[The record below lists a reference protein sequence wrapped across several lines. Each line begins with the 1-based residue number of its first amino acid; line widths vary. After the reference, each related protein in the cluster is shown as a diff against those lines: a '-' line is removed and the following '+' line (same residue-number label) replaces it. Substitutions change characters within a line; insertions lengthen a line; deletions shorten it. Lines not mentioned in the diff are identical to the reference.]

1 MKVRFRIIALAG
13 LLLGFAA
20 CTNDT
25 TPEPQPENDM
35 VPVRFSAKPYVEITT
50 RATSTG
56 FENGDEIGISCV
68 DTAATHCD
76 SLRYDSKANG
86 LRYRFNA
93 VSFMATADS
102 IMQYRYNVNAFTY
115 YFVYPF
121 KVPVA
126 QPNFKFE
133 ISRNQS
139 VGSNYTM
146 SDLALQKLTTR
157 DTDIELSLKRMM
169 ANVDIHITGTEMSS
183 YTIKASIT
191 NVLWT
196 VNVDQ
201 NAQKAIAD
209 ETDGRRTVTF
219 NRYISNSDTEAALH
233 AIIAPQQLTSAQERT
248 VTVNETKTYV
258 VPLPWT
264 TVNIPSGYRL
274 TMNLELE
281 DDGVIRLTYGGV
293 ALSEQPMHAPRKRN

>member
-35 VPVRFSAKPYVEITT
+35 VPVRFSAKPYVEIST

-68 DTAATHCD
+68 DTAATHSD
-76 SLRYDSKANG
+76 SVRYEGENYASNLRYHFSGN
-86 LRYRFNA
+86 
-93 VSFMATADS
+93 SFLPNADS

-115 YFVYPF
+115 YFVYPYKPAASAPQF
-121 KVPVA
+121 A
-126 QPNFKFE
+126 FSAIN
-133 ISRNQS
+133 NQALND
-139 VGSNYTM
+139 NYTK

-157 DTDIELSLKRMM
+157 DTDIVLRLKRMM
-169 ANVDIHITGTEMSS
+169 ANVDIHVTGFGMKN
-183 YTIKASIT
+183 YTISASIA
-191 NVLWT
+191 NSLLD
-196 VNVDQ
+196 VNVDL
-201 NAQKAIAD
+201 NAQKVTTNTSA
-209 ETDGRRTVTF
+209 TRKTVF
-219 NRYISNSDTEAALH
+219 FKRYITDSDTETALH
-233 AIIAPQQLTSAQERT
+233 AIIAPQQLTSAQEIT

-293 ALSEQPMHAPRKRN
+293 ALTPIPMD